1 MTSSKRGL
9 SHVARLLEHVLME
22 AQIAPSRLAQHLGIA
37 TDQLQAYCSGAER
50 MSTDQQIDL
59 ATLVLVQYPNCSRLA
74 HRVAA
79 QAKAESAFH
88 SKVTETHSGGPPSRF
103 RW

>member
-1 MTSSKRGL
+1 MLNAPRMLGSRRLSPSRPAGTMTISKRGL
-9 SHVARLLEHVLME
+9 SHVARLLEDVLVE
-22 AQIAPSRLAQHLGIA
+22 AQIAPSRLAQLLGIA

-59 ATLVLVQYPNCSRLA
+59 ATLVLVQYPNCARLA

-79 QAKAESAFH
+79 
-88 SKVTETHSGGPPSRF
+88 
-103 RW
+103 